1 MKWIDAFYSWTS
13 GIPVQLC
20 TVPLLFRWVSK
31 SNPKWAFWRAWT
43 FSYSIWEVM
52 MFPVQPPGGPWS
64 ATEYRYF
71 HGEGIWWNP
80 TGKDP
85 VEDKKTCFIQ
95 YQWGYNIYIYMY
107 ICLIYLYKYYIYTY
121 AYTLYIY
128 TNTVYIH
135 MHTQVYIYIYLP
147 TVYKSFPS
155 TSRDSFTSFG
165 SSKFTLP
172 AFHGSRTGWATLL
185 KCATKKTRGPLLSV
199 ESWLFNSNPHIP

>member
-107 ICLIYLYKYYIYTY
+107 ICLIYLYKYYIYIY

-135 MHTQVYIYIYLP
+135 IHTQSGVYIYIYTP
-147 TVYKSFPS
+147 TYGLQVLSIYKSWFIYFLRIRIIQIYL
-155 TSRDSFTSFG
+155 TR
-165 SSKFTLP
+165 LP

-185 KCATKKTRGPLLSV
+185 KCATVRKP
-199 ESWLFNSNPHIP
+199 